1 MSTVSVLRSRS
12 ATAMLGGL
20 ALLVSSAS
28 VATDISVALGHSADS
43 TMTYRVG
50 LQFPWQQSW
59 FDSDIGRLS
68 GYWTLG
74 YTYWE
79 SDNTVNTHSL
89 SASPV
94 LTYEFGSA
102 NAVVQPFVEA
112 GIGLAAFSRNKL
124 EDREL
129 GSSVNFEDRFGFGIR
144 FYQRHTIGIQ
154 ALHYSNA
161 GISSNNAGIES
172 YNAYYRFNF

>member
-1 MSTVSVLRSRS
+1 MSTAFTLHSRS
-12 ATAMLGGL
+12 FAATLSGL
-20 ALLVSSAS
+20 TLLLSATTS
-28 VATDISVALGHSADS
+28 AADVSVALGHSADN
-43 TMTYRVG
+43 TMTYRAG
-50 LQFPWQQSW
+50 LQFPWQDHW
-59 FDSDIGRLS
+59 FDSDFGRLG
-68 GYWTLG
+68 GYCTLG

-79 SDNTVNTHSL
+79 SDNAVNTHSL

-94 LTYEFGSA
+94 LTYEFGAA
-102 NAVVQPFVEA
+102 NAAVQPFVEA
-112 GIGLAAFSRNKL
+112 GIGLAAFSRNKI

-129 GSSVNFEDRFGFGIR
+129 GSSVNFEDRLGIGVR

-161 GISSNNAGIES
+161 GLSSHNAGIES

>member
-12 ATAMLGGL
+12 TAILGGL

-28 VATDISVALGHSADS
+28 TATDISVALGHSADN

-102 NAVVQPFVEA
+102 NAVVQPFVA

-124 EDREL
+124 EDRDL
-129 GSSVNFEDRFGFGIR
+129 GSSVNFEDRFGVGIR